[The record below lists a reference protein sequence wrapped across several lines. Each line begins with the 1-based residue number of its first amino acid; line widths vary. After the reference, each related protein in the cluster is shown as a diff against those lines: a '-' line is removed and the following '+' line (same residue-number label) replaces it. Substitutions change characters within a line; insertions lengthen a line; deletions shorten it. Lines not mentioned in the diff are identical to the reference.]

1 MRTSAANRPNILWIY
16 IEDQDPRYGC
26 YGEKLVNTPNID
38 ALAAQGVLFQRA
50 YSPAPVCSPSRSAI
64 ITGSDAI
71 RVGVQHQRSSR
82 FPGEEI
88 YLPDGVETVPELFR
102 KAGYFTFNRGKDDY
116 NFVYD
121 RSKLYSTGNTAS
133 DPGKLK
139 GVQAGNGDWR
149 ECPSGTPF
157 FAQLQTWGGK
167 HSYAHGDLA
176 AYMETIDATAVD
188 PADVTVPPQYP
199 DIPEMRELI
208 AGQLSTMMISDHEVG
223 GMVAKLKE
231 DGLWENTII
240 FLISD
245 HGSLLPRA
253 KQFCYEEGLHI
264 PLIVTAPGMQETIP
278 AGTVRAEQTALLD
291 VAGTSLALAGIEIP
305 QYMDT
310 KNLFAADFERE
321 YVFASRDRC
330 EWAID
335 RTRSVIGERYHY
347 MRNFMTDRPLAQSSY
362 RSKWP
367 AFVKIQ
373 EMYDRGEL
381 TAAQALPYGKRPAE
395 ELYDLQNDPHELV
408 NLAGDQGHRAILND
422 MRQLLDDWVE
432 DTGDKGQYP
441 ESKAALQIVKQQFP
455 KLAVGPE
462 FRDLPE

>member
-1 MRTSAANRPNILWIY
+1 MPLSTGNPPNILWIY

-38 ALAAQGVLFQRA
+38 ALATEGVLFQRA

-71 RVGVQHQRSSR
+71 RVGAQHQRSRR
-82 FPGEEI
+82 FSGEEI
-88 YLPDGVETVPELFR
+88 YLPDGVETVPEVFR

-121 RSKLYSTGNTAS
+121 RTKLYSTGNTGV

-139 GVQAGNGDWR
+139 GVQAGKGNWS
-149 ECPSGTPF
+149 ECPEGMPF
-157 FAQLQTWGGK
+157 FAQIQTWGGK
-167 HSYAHGDLA
+167 HAYSHGDLS
-176 AYMETIDATAVD
+176 AYMTTVNAKAVD

-208 AGQLSTMMISDHEVG
+208 AGQLSTMMISDYEVG
-223 GMVAKLKE
+223 EIINKLKD
-231 DGLWENTII
+231 DGLWENTVI

-264 PLIVTAPGMQETIP
+264 PLIIAAPGMQATIP
-278 AGTVRAEQTALLD
+278 PGSERSEQTALLD
-291 VAGTSLALAGIEIP
+291 VAGTSLALACIEIP
-305 QYMDT
+305 EYMDT
-310 KNLFAADFERE
+310 KDLFAEDFERE
-321 YVFASRDRC
+321 HVFASRDRC

-335 RTRSVIGERYHY
+335 RTRSVIGKRYHY

-367 AFVKIQ
+367 AFVRIQ
-373 EMYDRGEL
+373 EMHDRGEL
-381 TAAQALPYGKRPAE
+381 TDAQALPYGERPAE
-395 ELYDLQNDPHELV
+395 ELYDLHNDPHELV
-408 NLAGDQGHRAILND
+408 NLVDDADHRAILTE
-422 MRQLLDDWVE
+422 MHKLLDAWIE
-432 DTGDKGQYP
+432 DTGDKGQFP
-441 ESKAALQIVKQQFP
+441 ESEAALRIVKQQFP
-455 KLAVGPE
+455 ELAIGPE
-462 FRDLPE
+462 FRDL